1 MKSKS
6 TVESKKNAEA
16 KKPLSTLEARREQ
29 MRSERRRDDLKWH
42 VMLLGT
48 LGVMAVLIVLY
59 IIGNIR
65 PGPLPGEITVP
76 SEGAGQLP
84 VGSDLLPYVAEPPS
98 SGQHYNVGLPWG
110 LSREPAEPGYYLN
123 NLARGGVVYLYNC
136 DTPAVC
142 EALENQFADLI
153 KTANPDR
160 TYNRVKI
167 VAARYDK
174 PLPTPIVALA
184 WEHQLNLA
192 AFDKATLLQWYNRFV
207 NYGPRNGP

>member
-1 MKSKS
+1 MKPPKI
-6 TVESKKNAEA
+6 AEP
-16 KKPLSTLEARREQ
+16 KKPASTLEARREQ

-59 IIGNIR
+59 IVGNIR
-65 PGPLPGEITVP
+65 PGPLPGEVLVP

-84 VGSDLLPYVAEPPS
+84 VGSDLLPYQNEPPS

-110 LSREPAEPGYYLN
+110 LASEPAEPGYYLN
-123 NLARGGVVYLYNC
+123 NLARGGVVYLYAC
-136 DTPAVC
+136 DTKAVC
-142 EALENQFADLI
+142 TTLANQFADLI
-153 KTANPDR
+153 KSANPDR

-167 VAARYDK
+167 VAARYDQ
-174 PLPTPIVALA
+174 PLPAPIVALA
-184 WEHQLNLA
+184 WEHQLNLQT
-192 AFDKATLLQWYNRFV
+192 FDEATLLQWYNRFV